1 MSTSDSRLK
10 IAMFQYEVARVE
22 ANQTRHDQQSI
33 INWNQAFAVALFAA
47 GIIAIKELDDVR
59 VPQLLFGFVLPA
71 VLVGG
76 TMAWAGEM
84 IRMERTA
91 VFLRALERSVWR
103 STPDDESKSAWFV
116 WENFLWSPPQ
126 EFQKAGY
133 GKQSA
138 GYAGIAIFY
147 AAIYIASLFVFAF
160 VSPWQFTVVVAVGLT
175 AISAALIVPMARR
188 VFSLGGFASNITD
201 DDMREWADGLIKGEK
216 VAEPSKSI
224 TNGESRRPNDAP
236 TD

>member
-1 MSTSDSRLK
+1 VPQRIVRSGRADLRSVGDWGTAFGPLDSGWDPRMRRGMTEFWVHARVRTADLDRATPVGLPISAWRVDNHAMSTSDSRLK

-103 STPDDESKSAWFV
+103 STPDDKSESAWFV
-116 WENFLWSPPQ
+116 WENFL
-126 EFQKAGY
+126 
-133 GKQSA
+133 
-138 GYAGIAIFY
+138 
-147 AAIYIASLFVFAF
+147 
-160 VSPWQFTVVVAVGLT
+160 
-175 AISAALIVPMARR
+175 
-188 VFSLGGFASNITD
+188 
-201 DDMREWADGLIKGEK
+201 
-216 VAEPSKSI
+216 
-224 TNGESRRPNDAP
+224 
-236 TD
+236 